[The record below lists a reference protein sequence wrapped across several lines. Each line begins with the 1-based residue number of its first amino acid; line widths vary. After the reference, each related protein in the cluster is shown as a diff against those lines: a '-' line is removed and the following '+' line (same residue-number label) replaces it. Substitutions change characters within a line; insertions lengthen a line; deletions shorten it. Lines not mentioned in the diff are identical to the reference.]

1 MSTLTGLGGLDPALW
16 LCYDL
21 GSYVACQTKTEKT
34 LLNHRTWEAALG
46 TLQVEVP
53 KADFLAWFR
62 DTAFVRAAENSLVV
76 SVPTVFAKETVERKY
91 REHIS
96 RALARAHGS
105 NVGVTF
111 VVQAA
116 PAVPLP
122 ASPVTVTPS
131 SASLPR
137 TKGVRLNPKYTFD
150 RFIVGDSNR
159 LAYAAAI
166 RATESPG
173 TAFNPL
179 FFYSGVGLGKT
190 HLLHAIGHALAS
202 NSPEMNLR
210 YVPCETFVNELLFA
224 IRTDDRGDRRRRFRE
239 RYRNV
244 DALLI
249 DDVEFLSRTEASQEE
264 LFHTFNALYESGR
277 QIVLTSDQPP
287 SEIPRLA
294 ARLRSRFEAGLVAD
308 IQAPDVDLRRA
319 LLEAQARN
327 SGTDVPDRVVDFLA
341 DRVRRNV
348 RELEGALTRTLIY
361 CELHGLALS
370 PETAALALDGLGRS
384 TSDRPPKPREI
395 MTAVAT
401 HFEVPPDDLVGKRRD
416 ARTAGARQVAMY
428 LLRNDGRETFPEIGR
443 LLGGRDHSTILHGCG
458 KIARRLKIENRL
470 KTDLA
475 AIRAFVAAHP

>member
-1 MSTLTGLGGLDPALW
+1 MS
-16 LCYDL
+16 
-21 GSYVACQTKTEKT
+21 
-34 LLNHRTWEAALG
+34 
-46 TLQVEVP
+46 
-53 KADFLAWFR
+53 
-62 DTAFVRAAENSLVV
+62 
-76 SVPTVFAKETVERKY
+76 
-91 REHIS
+91 
-96 RALARAHGS
+96 
-105 NVGVTF
+105 
-111 VVQAA
+111 
-116 PAVPLP
+116 
-122 ASPVTVTPS
+122 
-131 SASLPR
+131 
-137 TKGVRLNPKYTFD
+137 
-150 RFIVGDSNR
+150 
-159 LAYAAAI
+159 
-166 RATESPG
+166 
-173 TAFNPL
+173 
-179 FFYSGVGLGKT
+179 
-190 HLLHAIGHALAS
+190 
-202 NSPEMNLR
+202 LR
-210 YVPCETFVNELLFA
+210 YVPCETFVNELLYA

-319 LLEAQARN
+319 LLEAQARA
-327 SGTDVPDRVVDFLA
+327 SGADVPDTVVDFLA

-361 CELHGLALS
+361 TELRDLALS

-395 MTAVAT
+395 LTAVGT
-401 HFEVPPDDLVGKRRD
+401 HFEVSPDDLVGKRRD

-470 KTDLA
+470 KTDLT

>member
-1 MSTLTGLGGLDPALW
+1 M
-16 LCYDL
+16 
-21 GSYVACQTKTEKT
+21 
-34 LLNHRTWEAALG
+34 
-46 TLQVEVP
+46 
-53 KADFLAWFR
+53 
-62 DTAFVRAAENSLVV
+62 RAAEDNLVV

-91 REHIS
+91 REHVA
-96 RALARAHGS
+96 RALARAHGG

-111 VVQAA
+111 VVQATAA
-116 PAVPLP
+116 PPLP

-131 SASLPR
+131 SAPR
-137 TKGVRLNPKYTFD
+137 PSPEGLRLNPKYTFD
-150 RFIVGDSNR
+150 RFIVGGSNR
-159 LAYAAAI
+159 LAHAAAI

-190 HLLHAIGHALAS
+190 HLLHAIGHVLAS
-202 NSPEMNLR
+202 NSPEMTLR
-210 YVPCETFVNELLFA
+210 YVPCETFVNELLYA

-319 LLEAQARN
+319 LLEAHAHV
-327 SGTDVPDRVVDFLA
+327 SGADVPGEVIDFLA

-361 CELHGLALS
+361 SELKGLPLS
-370 PETAALALDGLGRS
+370 PETAALALDGLGRT

-395 MTAVAT
+395 LAAVAT
-401 HFEVPPDDLVGKRRD
+401 HFEVPTEDLEGKRRD
-416 ARTAGARQVAMY
+416 ARTASARQIAMY
-428 LLRNDGRETFPEIGR
+428 LLRNDGRETLPEIGR
-443 LLGGRDHSTILHGCG
+443 LLGGRDHSTVLHGCK
-458 KIARRLKIENRL
+458 KIARRLKMENRL

-475 AIRAFVAAHP
+475 TIRAFVAAHP

>member
-1 MSTLTGLGGLDPALW
+1 M
-16 LCYDL
+16 
-21 GSYVACQTKTEKT
+21 
-34 LLNHRTWEAALG
+34 
-46 TLQVEVP
+46 
-53 KADFLAWFR
+53 
-62 DTAFVRAAENSLVV
+62 RAAEDNLVV

-91 REHIS
+91 REHVA
-96 RALARAHGS
+96 RALARAHGG

-111 VVQAA
+111 VVQATAA
-116 PAVPLP
+116 PPLP

-131 SASLPR
+131 SAPR
-137 TKGVRLNPKYTFD
+137 PSPEGLRLNPKYTFD
-150 RFIVGDSNR
+150 RFIVGGSNR
-159 LAYAAAI
+159 LAHAAAI

-173 TAFNPL
+173 AAFNPL

-190 HLLHAIGHALAS
+190 HLLHAIGHVLAS
-202 NSPEMNLR
+202 NSPEMTLR
-210 YVPCETFVNELLFA
+210 YVPCETFVNELLYA

-264 LFHTFNALYESGR
+264 LFHTFNALYETGR

-319 LLEAQARN
+319 LLEAHARV
-327 SGTDVPDRVVDFLA
+327 SGADVPSEVIDFLA

-361 CELHGLALS
+361 SELKGLPLS
-370 PETAALALDGLGRS
+370 PETAALALDGLGRT

-395 MTAVAT
+395 LAAVAT
-401 HFEVPPDDLVGKRRD
+401 HFEVPTEDLEGKRRD
-416 ARTAGARQVAMY
+416 ARTASARQIAMY
-428 LLRNDGRETFPEIGR
+428 LLRNDGRETLPEIGR
-443 LLGGRDHSTILHGCG
+443 LLGGRDHSTVLHGCK
-458 KIARRLKIENRL
+458 KIARRLKMENRL

-475 AIRAFVAAHP
+475 TIRAFVAAHP